1 MKDLQPSRSIGK
13 IEKAIPLGVLHKI
26 EIEPENTIAC
36 FGCDGIEDNE
46 ATNENN
52 FGRFV
57 VNFENA
63 NKEFFENDN
72 PIVLELAC
80 GAAAYTIA
88 LAERFPDKNFLGV
101 DIKGSRIWNGAY
113 EAREKGLKNA
123 GFLRIHIENIEQ
135 YFEEHE
141 VDEIWITFP
150 DPQPRKSKAKKRL
163 SSPRFLKI
171 YHYLLKKG
179 GFINFKT
186 DDLPLFDFSVE
197 SAKEENLIIHEELR
211 DIYGTGVTDP
221 LLVDIQT
228 KYEKSHIAD
237 GRLIYFMKSSFE

>member
-1 MKDLQPSRSIGK
+1 MAKNKLKKFAEIAEMEHVLEFPEDIKGK
-13 IEKAIPLGVLHKI
+13 W
-26 EIEPENTIAC
+26 
-36 FGCDGIEDNE
+36 
-46 ATNENN
+46 
-52 FGRFV
+52 
-57 VNFENA
+57 

-171 YHYLLKKG
+171 YHYLLRKG